1 MPLDEQYTYY
11 VSEENKE
18 MNCSIINDL
27 ISEDITQNLITIWA
41 KGNKNIITSLE
52 HPDNLLIEKHQK
64 YYAYNILS
72 EEFSNFSYAF
82 KISGEVGDIIN
93 VGSILFDIKDFI
105 ISNKL
110 FGDQEIELTGFINIS
125 SFDTV
130 CYKFKKINTFFEHAS
145 HVIYDNVEFLEE
157 IQQY

>member
-18 MNCSIINDL
+18 MNFSIVNDL

-82 KISGEVGDIIN
+82 KIS
-93 VGSILFDIKDFI
+93 
-105 ISNKL
+105 
-110 FGDQEIELTGFINIS
+110 
-125 SFDTV
+125 
-130 CYKFKKINTFFEHAS
+130 
-145 HVIYDNVEFLEE
+145 
-157 IQQY
+157 